1 MNFICR
7 VNTTT
12 VNDVTVDID
21 LSVYEKS
28 SVETLAGKR
37 KQMST
42 PQKEFA
48 ISVFEDGVNQRRIV
62 EILGVSQSG
71 VSKFLKGLHQ
81 RESCE
86 NERRS
91 GRPGKT

>member
-1 MNFICR
+1 M
-7 VNTTT
+7 
-12 VNDVTVDID
+12 
-21 LSVYEKS
+21 
-28 SVETLAGKR
+28 AGKR

-42 PQKEFA
+42 PQKEVA
-48 ISVFEDGVNQRRIV
+48 MSLFEDGVNQRRIA

-71 VSKFLKGLHQ
+71 VSNFLKRFNQ

-91 GRPGKT
+91 G